1 VFMLLRDEKNI
12 FLRNARFLIIDEER
26 LELP

>member
-12 FLRNARFLIIDEER
+12 FLRNARFLVIDEER
-26 LELP
+26 LELS

>member
-12 FLRNARFLIIDEER
+12 FLRNARFLVIDEER